1 MHGDLGLHVL
11 RHAAQEPKRAKDQR
25 RMGHPMVDVIALDP
39 RLILLI
45 AIHNAALRRYSHVDT
60 FKACVAIAN

>member
-11 RHAAQEPKRAKDQR
+11 RHAAQEPKLAQDQR
-25 RMGHPMVDVIALDP
+25 TERNGTVVVALDP
-39 RLILLI
+39 RLILLL
-45 AIHNAALRRYSHVDT
+45 AIHNAALLYNHVNT